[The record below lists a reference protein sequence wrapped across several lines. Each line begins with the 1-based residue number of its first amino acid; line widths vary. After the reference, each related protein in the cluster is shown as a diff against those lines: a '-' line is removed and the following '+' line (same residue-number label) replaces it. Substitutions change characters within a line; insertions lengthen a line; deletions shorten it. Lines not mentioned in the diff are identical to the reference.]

1 MEVFYEKN
9 IYVVLLIFITLL
21 TSGFAKMHND
31 EVLEVIQRQV
41 PNDNFYF
48 IRGLEREYGFN
59 TNVRYRGIIYSDKLK
74 EAKAFMGIQVALED
88 LDSLYM
94 WEDDFKDQYENAL
107 ASPRL
112 TKIVRENAKKVLGED
127 IIVYIDLSE
136 AMFLKEGVEFVE
148 QNIGN
153 FIPDEKVGLRVYI
166 DIFADDITKVNID
179 EYKKKLFNFH
189 QTLYKKYNINC
200 DINMDLQDR
209 KYLNYD
215 VIKNHIFY
223 VFKNEPQV
231 KKYLKK
237 YKKEKT
243 LPPKE
248 MGYLM
253 EYFTR
258 YFDDENIPNIWFQ
271 MYYKYVKR
279 PEDVNVIFP
288 KELRNND

>member
-1 MEVFYEKN
+1 MKKIFS
-9 IYVVLLIFITLL
+9 VVMLIFITLL
-21 TSGFAKMHND
+21 TSGFTKMHND

-112 TKIVRENAKKVLGED
+112 TKIVRENAKKVFGDD
-127 IIVYIDLSE
+127 IVVYVDLSE

-153 FIPDEKVGLRVYI
+153 FIPDEKVGLRVSI
-166 DIFADDITKVNID
+166 DVFVDDITKVNID
-179 EYKKKLFNFH
+179 EYKKKVFH
-189 QTLYKKYNINC
+189 LQRDLYKEYNINS

-223 VFKNEPQV
+223 VFKDEPQV

-237 YKKEKT
+237 YKEEKT
-243 LPPKE
+243 LLPKE

-253 EYFTR
+253 DYFTR
-258 YFDDENIPNIWFQ
+258 YFDSTNIPNILFQ
-271 MYYKYVKR
+271 VGDDEKNYK
-279 PEDVNVIFP
+279 EVNVVLS
-288 KELRNND
+288 KEMKNND

>member
-1 MEVFYEKN
+1 MKKILTV
-9 IYVVLLIFITLL
+9 ILLIFITLL
-21 TSGFAKMHND
+21 TSGFTKIHND
-31 EVLEVIQRQV
+31 KVLEVIQKQV
-41 PNDNFYF
+41 PDDNFYF

-112 TKIVRENAKKVLGED
+112 TKIVRENAKKVFGDD
-127 IIVYIDLSE
+127 IVVYIDLSE

-166 DIFADDITKVNID
+166 DIFADDITKVNIA

-189 QTLYKKYNINC
+189 QILYKKYNINS
-200 DINMDLQDR
+200 DINMYLRDR

-215 VIKNHIFY
+215 IVKNHIFY
-223 VFKNEPQV
+223 IFKDEPQV

-237 YKKEKT
+237 YKQEKT

-253 EYFTR
+253 DYFTR
-258 YFDDENIPNIWFQ
+258 
-271 MYYKYVKR
+271 
-279 PEDVNVIFP
+279 IF
-288 KELRNND
+288 

>member
-1 MEVFYEKN
+1 
-9 IYVVLLIFITLL
+9 
-21 TSGFAKMHND
+21 
-31 EVLEVIQRQV
+31 
-41 PNDNFYF
+41 
-48 IRGLEREYGFN
+48 
-59 TNVRYRGIIYSDKLK
+59 
-74 EAKAFMGIQVALED
+74 MGIQVALED

-112 TKIVRENAKKVLGED
+112 TKIIRENAKKVFGDD
-127 IIVYIDLSE
+127 IVVYVDLSE
-136 AMFLKEGVEFVE
+136 AMFLKEGIRFVE

-153 FIPDEKVGLRVYI
+153 FIPDEKVGLRVSI
-166 DIFADDITKVNID
+166 DVFVDDITKVNID
-179 EYKKKLFNFH
+179 EYKKKLFNLH
-189 QTLYKKYNINC
+189 QTLYKKYNINS

-209 KYLNYD
+209 EHLNYD
-215 VIKNHIFY
+215 IVKNHIFY
-223 VFKNEPQV
+223 IFKDEPQV

-253 EYFTR
+253 DYFTR
-258 YFDDENIPNIWFQ
+258 YFDDENISNIWFQ
-271 MYYKYVKR
+271 MYYKYVKE

-288 KELRNND
+288 KELKNNG

>member
-1 MEVFYEKN
+1 MKKIFS
-9 IYVVLLIFITLL
+9 VVMLIFITLL
-21 TSGFAKMHND
+21 TSGFTKMHND

-41 PNDNFYF
+41 PNDKFYF
-48 IRGLEREYGFN
+48 IRGLEREHGFN

-112 TKIVRENAKKVLGED
+112 TKIIRENAKKVFGED
-127 IIVYIDLSE
+127 IVVYVDLSDI
-136 AMFLKEGVEFVE
+136 FLLKEAVEFVE

-153 FIPDEKVGLRVYI
+153 FIPDEEVGPPVYI
-166 DIFADDITKVNID
+166 DVFVDDITKVNID
-179 EYKKKLFNFH
+179 EYKKKLFNLH
-189 QTLYKKYNINC
+189 QILYKKYNINS

-209 KYLNYD
+209 KHLNYD
-215 VIKNHIFY
+215 VVKNHIFY
-223 VFKNEPQV
+223 IFKDEPQV
-231 KKYLKK
+231 KKYLRK

-243 LPPKE
+243 LLPKE

-253 EYFTR
+253 DYFTR
-258 YFDDENIPNIWFQ
+258 YFDSTNISCITFEL
-271 MYYKYVKR
+271 YYDHMKSY
-279 PEDVNVIFP
+279 EEINVILP
-288 KELRNND
+288 EEMRENG

>member
-1 MEVFYEKN
+1 MKKILTV
-9 IYVVLLIFITLL
+9 ILLIFITLL
-21 TSGFAKMHND
+21 TSGFTKIHND
-31 EVLEVIQRQV
+31 KVLEVIQKQV
-41 PNDNFYF
+41 PDDNFYF

-112 TKIVRENAKKVLGED
+112 TKIIRENAKKVFGDD
-127 IIVYIDLSE
+127 IVVYVDLSE
-136 AMFLKEGVEFVE
+136 AMFLKEGIEFVK

-153 FIPDEKVGLRVYI
+153 FIPDEKVGLRVSI
-166 DIFADDITKVNID
+166 DVFVDDITKVNID
-179 EYKKKLFNFH
+179 EYKKKLFNLH
-189 QTLYKKYNINC
+189 QTLYKNYNINSNI
-200 DINMDLQDR
+200 DMNLRNR
-209 KYLNYD
+209 KYLTYD
-215 VIKNHIFY
+215 IVKNHIFY
-223 VFKNEPQV
+223 IFKDEPQV

-237 YKKEKT
+237 YKQEKT

-253 EYFTR
+253 DYFTINFDNDNSYKIR
-258 YFDDENIPNIWFQ
+258 FEAYLYFLK
-271 MYYKYVKR
+271 KY
-279 PEDVNVIFP
+279 EDVNVILP
-288 KELRNND
+288 KEMK

>member
-1 MEVFYEKN
+1 MKKFFN
-9 IYVVLLIFITLL
+9 MIFIICFMLL
-21 TSGFAKMHND
+21 GSGFAKLHND
-31 EVLEVIQRQV
+31 EILEVIQKQI

-48 IRGLEREYGFN
+48 IRGLEREWGFN
-59 TNVRYRGIIYSDKLK
+59 TNVRYRGIVYSDKLK
-74 EAKAFMGIQVALED
+74 EAKAFMGIQIALES

-112 TKIVRENAKKVLGED
+112 VKMVRENAKDILGED

-148 QNIGN
+148 ENIGN

-166 DIFADDITKVNID
+166 DAFADDIKKVNID
-179 EYKKKLFNFH
+179 DYKKKLFELH
-189 QTLYKKYNINC
+189 QRLYFLYNINC
-200 DINMDLQDR
+200 NINMDLQDK
-209 KYLNYD
+209 KYLTYD
-215 VIKNHIFY
+215 IVKKGIFHIF
-223 VFKNEPQV
+223 KKDPQV

-253 EYFTR
+253 DNFAGYF
-258 YFDDENIPNIWFQ
+258 YGGDIPSIRFQ
-271 MYYKYVKR
+271 MYYKYIKKY
-279 PEDVNVIFP
+279 EDINVILP
-288 KELRNND
+288 KEMRNNE

>member
-1 MEVFYEKN
+1 MKKIFS
-9 IYVVLLIFITLL
+9 VVMLIFITLL
-21 TSGFAKMHND
+21 TSSFTKMHND

-41 PNDNFYF
+41 PNDKFYF
-48 IRGLEREYGFN
+48 IRGLEREHGFN

-112 TKIVRENAKKVLGED
+112 TKIIRENAKKVFGED
-127 IIVYIDLSE
+127 IVVYVDLSDI
-136 AMFLKEGVEFVE
+136 FLLKEAVEFVE

-153 FIPDEKVGLRVYI
+153 FIPDEEVGPPVYI
-166 DIFADDITKVNID
+166 DVFVDDITKVNID
-179 EYKKKLFNFH
+179 EYKKKLFNLH
-189 QTLYKKYNINC
+189 QILYKKYNINS

-209 KYLNYD
+209 KHLNYD
-215 VIKNHIFY
+215 VVKNHIFY
-223 VFKNEPQV
+223 IFKDEPQV
-231 KKYLKK
+231 KKYLRK

-243 LPPKE
+243 LLPKE

-253 EYFTR
+253 DYFTR
-258 YFDDENIPNIWFQ
+258 YFDSTNISCITFEL
-271 MYYKYVKR
+271 YYDHMKSY
-279 PEDVNVIFP
+279 EEINVILP
-288 KELRNND
+288 EEMRENG

>member
-1 MEVFYEKN
+1 MKKIFS
-9 IYVVLLIFITLL
+9 IVLLIFITLL
-21 TSGFAKMHND
+21 ASGFTKIHND
-31 EVLEVIQRQV
+31 KVLEIIQKQV
-41 PNDNFYF
+41 PDDNFYF

-112 TKIVRENAKKVLGED
+112 TKIIRENAKKVFGED
-127 IIVYIDLSE
+127 IVVYVDLSDI
-136 AMFLKEGVEFVE
+136 FLLKEAVEFVE

-153 FIPDEKVGLRVYI
+153 FIPDEEVGPPVYI
-166 DIFADDITKVNID
+166 DVFVDDITKVNID
-179 EYKKKLFNFH
+179 EYKKKLFNLH
-189 QTLYKKYNINC
+189 QILYKKYNINS

-209 KYLNYD
+209 KHLNYD
-215 VIKNHIFY
+215 VVKNHIFY
-223 VFKNEPQV
+223 IFKDEPQV
-231 KKYLKK
+231 KKYLRK

-243 LPPKE
+243 LLPKE

-253 EYFTR
+253 DYFTR
-258 YFDDENIPNIWFQ
+258 YFDSTNISCITFEL
-271 MYYKYVKR
+271 YYDHMKSY
-279 PEDVNVIFP
+279 EEINVILP
-288 KELRNND
+288 EEMRENG

>member
-1 MEVFYEKN
+1 MKKIFS
-9 IYVVLLIFITLL
+9 VVMLIFITLL

-153 FIPDEKVGLRVYI
+153 FIPDEKVGLRVSI
-166 DIFADDITKVNID
+166 DVFVDDITKVNID
-179 EYKKKLFNFH
+179 EYKKKLFNVH
-189 QTLYKKYNINC
+189 QTLYKKYNINSSI
-200 DINMDLQDR
+200 DMNLRDK
-209 KYLNYD
+209 KYLTYD
-215 VIKNHIFY
+215 VVENSIFY
-223 VFKNEPQV
+223 IFKDEPQV
-231 KKYLKK
+231 KELLKK
-237 YKKEKT
+237 FKKKKVISS
-243 LPPKE
+243 KE
-248 MGYLM
+248 IGVLTD
-253 EYFTR
+253 YFVSTSSN
-258 YFDDENIPNIWFQ
+258 YDLSHINFQ
-271 MYYKYVKR
+271 MIYEYHKEYKDIKAYYMGGK
-279 PEDVNVIFP
+279 
-288 KELRNND
+288 ND

>member
-1 MEVFYEKN
+1 MKKIFS
-9 IYVVLLIFITLL
+9 VVMLIFITLL
-21 TSGFAKMHND
+21 TSGFIKMHND

-41 PNDNFYF
+41 PNDKFYF

-112 TKIVRENAKKVLGED
+112 TKIIRENAKKVFGDD
-127 IIVYIDLSE
+127 IVVYVDLSNI
-136 AMFLKEGVEFVE
+136 FLLKEAVEFVE

-153 FIPDEKVGLRVYI
+153 FIPDDEVGPPVYI
-166 DIFADDITKVNID
+166 DAFADDITKVNID
-179 EYKKKLFNFH
+179 EYKKKLFNLH
-189 QTLYKKYNINC
+189 QTLYKNYNINSNI
-200 DINMDLQDR
+200 DMNLRNR
-209 KYLNYD
+209 KYLTYD
-215 VIKNHIFY
+215 IVKNHIFY
-223 VFKNEPQV
+223 IFKDEPQV

-243 LPPKE
+243 LSPKE
-248 MGYLM
+248 MGVLTD
-253 EYFTR
+253 YFVSTSNN
-258 YFDDENIPNIWFQ
+258 YDILHINFQ
-271 MYYKYVKR
+271 MIYEYHKNYKDIKAYYMGGK
-279 PEDVNVIFP
+279 
-288 KELRNND
+288 ND

>member
-1 MEVFYEKN
+1 MKKILTV
-9 IYVVLLIFITLL
+9 ILLIFITLL
-21 TSGFAKMHND
+21 TSGFTKIHND
-31 EVLEVIQRQV
+31 KVLEVIQKQV
-41 PNDNFYF
+41 PDDNFYF

-112 TKIVRENAKKVLGED
+112 TKIIRENAKKVFGDD
-127 IIVYIDLSE
+127 IVVYVDLSE
-136 AMFLKEGVEFVE
+136 AMFLKEGIEFVK

-153 FIPDEKVGLRVYI
+153 FIPDEKVGLRVSI
-166 DIFADDITKVNID
+166 DVFVDDITKVNID
-179 EYKKKLFNFH
+179 EYKKKLFNLH
-189 QTLYKKYNINC
+189 QTLYKNYNINSNI
-200 DINMDLQDR
+200 DMNLRNR
-209 KYLNYD
+209 KYLTYD
-215 VIKNHIFY
+215 IVKNHIFY
-223 VFKNEPQV
+223 IFKDEPQV

-237 YKKEKT
+237 YKEEKT

-253 EYFTR
+253 DYFTINFDNDNSYKIR
-258 YFDDENIPNIWFQ
+258 FEAYLYFLK
-271 MYYKYVKR
+271 KY
-279 PEDVNVIFP
+279 EDVNVILP
-288 KELRNND
+288 KEMK

>member
-1 MEVFYEKN
+1 M
-9 IYVVLLIFITLL
+9 LIFITLL
-21 TSGFAKMHND
+21 TSSFTKMHND

-41 PNDNFYF
+41 PNDKFYF
-48 IRGLEREYGFN
+48 IRGLEREHGFN

-112 TKIVRENAKKVLGED
+112 TKIIRENAKKLFGED
-127 IIVYIDLSE
+127 IVVYVDLSDI
-136 AMFLKEGVEFVE
+136 FLLKEAVEFVE

-153 FIPDEKVGLRVYI
+153 FIPDEEVGPPVYI
-166 DIFADDITKVNID
+166 DVFVDDITKVNID
-179 EYKKKLFNFH
+179 EYKKKLFNLH
-189 QTLYKKYNINC
+189 QILYKKYNINS

-209 KYLNYD
+209 KHLNYD
-215 VIKNHIFY
+215 VVKNHIFY
-223 VFKNEPQV
+223 IFKDEPQV
-231 KKYLKK
+231 KKYLRK

-243 LPPKE
+243 LLPKE

-253 EYFTR
+253 DYFTR
-258 YFDDENIPNIWFQ
+258 YFDSTNISCITFEL
-271 MYYKYVKR
+271 YYDHMKSY
-279 PEDVNVIFP
+279 EEINVILP
-288 KELRNND
+288 EEMRENG

>member
-1 MEVFYEKN
+1 MKKILTV
-9 IYVVLLIFITLL
+9 ILLIFITLL
-21 TSGFAKMHND
+21 TSGFTKMHND
-31 EVLEVIQRQV
+31 EVLEVIQKQV
-41 PNDNFYF
+41 PDDNFYF

-112 TKIVRENAKKVLGED
+112 TKIVRENAKKVFGDD
-127 IIVYIDLSE
+127 IVVYVDLSE
-136 AMFLKEGVEFVE
+136 AMFLKEGIEFVE

-153 FIPDEKVGLRVYI
+153 FIPDEKVGVDVYI
-166 DIFADDITKVNID
+166 DIFVNDIKKVNVE
-179 EYKKKLFNFH
+179 EYKKKIFNFH
-189 QTLYKKYNINC
+189 QMLYKKYNI
-200 DINMDLQDR
+200 DSRTRIDLQN
-209 KYLNYD
+209 KEYLNYEI
-215 VIKNHIFY
+215 VKNGIFY
-223 VFKNEPQV
+223 IFKDEPQV

-237 YKKEKT
+237 YKNEKT

-253 EYFTR
+253 DYFAG
-258 YFDDENIPNIWFQ
+258 YFAGNNIPSIRFE
-271 MYYKYVKR
+271 MYYKYIKNYK
-279 PEDVNVIFP
+279 EVNVIFLQGDE
-288 KELRNND
+288 K

>member
-1 MEVFYEKN
+1 MKKIFS
-9 IYVVLLIFITLL
+9 VVMLIFITLL
-21 TSGFAKMHND
+21 TSGFTKMHND

-41 PNDNFYF
+41 PNDKFYF

-112 TKIVRENAKKVLGED
+112 TKIIRENAKKVFGDD
-127 IIVYIDLSE
+127 IVVYVDLSNI
-136 AMFLKEGVEFVE
+136 FLLKEAVEFVE

-153 FIPDEKVGLRVYI
+153 FIPDDEVGPPVYI
-166 DIFADDITKVNID
+166 DVFVDDITKANID
-179 EYKKKLFNFH
+179 EYKKKLFNLH
-189 QTLYKKYNINC
+189 QTLYKKYNINS

-209 KYLNYD
+209 EYLNYD
-215 VIKNHIFY
+215 IVKNHIFY
-223 VFKNEPQV
+223 IFKDEPQV

-253 EYFTR
+253 DYFTR
-258 YFDDENIPNIWFQ
+258 YFDDENISNIWFQ
-271 MYYKYVKR
+271 MYYKYVKE

-288 KELRNND
+288 KELKNNG

>member
-1 MEVFYEKN
+1 MKKILTV
-9 IYVVLLIFITLL
+9 ILLIFITFL
-21 TSGFAKMHND
+21 TSGFTKIHND
-31 EVLEVIQRQV
+31 KVLEVIQKQV
-41 PNDNFYF
+41 PDDNFYF

-74 EAKAFMGIQVALED
+74 EAKAFMGIQVALEE

-112 TKIVRENAKKVLGED
+112 TKIIRENAKKVFGDD
-127 IIVYIDLSE
+127 IVVYVDLSNI
-136 AMFLKEGVEFVE
+136 FLLKEAVEFVE
-148 QNIGN
+148 QNIGS
-153 FIPDEKVGLRVYI
+153 FIPDEEVGPPVYI
-166 DIFADDITKVNID
+166 DVFVDDIKTVNID
-179 EYKKKLFNFH
+179 EYKKKLFNLH
-189 QTLYKKYNINC
+189 QTLYKKYNINS

-209 KYLNYD
+209 EYLNYD
-215 VIKNHIFY
+215 IVKNHIFY
-223 VFKNEPQV
+223 IFKDEPQV

-253 EYFTR
+253 SYFPR
-258 YFDDENIPNIWFQ
+258 YFDSNGLSCIKFQ
-271 MYYKYVKR
+271 MRYDHMKEFEKI
-279 PEDVNVIFP
+279 NVILP
-288 KELRNND
+288 KEMRNND

>member
-1 MEVFYEKN
+1 MKKILTV
-9 IYVVLLIFITLL
+9 ILLIFITFL
-21 TSGFAKMHND
+21 TSGFTKIHND
-31 EVLEVIQRQV
+31 KVLEVIQKQV
-41 PNDNFYF
+41 PDDNFYF

-74 EAKAFMGIQVALED
+74 EAKAFMGIQVALEE

-112 TKIVRENAKKVLGED
+112 TKIIRENAKKVFGDD
-127 IIVYIDLSE
+127 IVVYVDLSNI
-136 AMFLKEGVEFVE
+136 FLLKEAVEFVE
-148 QNIGN
+148 QNIGS
-153 FIPDEKVGLRVYI
+153 FIPDEEVGPPVYI
-166 DIFADDITKVNID
+166 DVFVDDITKVNID
-179 EYKKKLFNFH
+179 EYKKKLFNLH
-189 QTLYKKYNINC
+189 QTLYKKYNINS

-209 KYLNYD
+209 EYLNYD
-215 VIKNHIFY
+215 IVKNHIFY
-223 VFKNEPQV
+223 IFKDEPQV

-253 EYFTR
+253 SYFPR
-258 YFDDENIPNIWFQ
+258 YFDSNGLSCIKFQ
-271 MYYKYVKR
+271 MRYDHMKEFEKI
-279 PEDVNVIFP
+279 NVILP
-288 KELRNND
+288 KEMRNND

>member
-1 MEVFYEKN
+1 MKKILTV
-9 IYVVLLIFITLL
+9 ILLIFVTFL
-21 TSGFAKMHND
+21 TSGFTKIHND
-31 EVLEVIQRQV
+31 KVLEVIQQQV
-41 PNDNFYF
+41 PDDNFYF

-74 EAKAFMGIQVALED
+74 EAKAFMGIQVALEE

-166 DIFADDITKVNID
+166 DIFADDITKVNIA

-189 QTLYKKYNINC
+189 QILYKKYNINS
-200 DINMDLQDR
+200 DINMYLRDR

-215 VIKNHIFY
+215 IVKNHIFY
-223 VFKNEPQV
+223 IFKDEPQV

-237 YKKEKT
+237 YKQEKT

-253 EYFTR
+253 DYFTK
-258 YFDDENIPNIWFQ
+258 YFNDENIPNIWFQ
-271 MYYKYVKR
+271 MYYKYVKE

-288 KELRNND
+288 KELKNND

>member
-1 MEVFYEKN
+1 MKKILSV
-9 IYVVLLIFITLL
+9 ILLIFITLL
-21 TSGFAKMHND
+21 TSGFTKIHND
-31 EVLEVIQRQV
+31 KVLEVIQQQV
-41 PNDNFYF
+41 PDDNFYF

-112 TKIVRENAKKVLGED
+112 TKIIRENAKKVFGDD
-127 IIVYIDLSE
+127 IVVYVDLSE

-166 DIFADDITKVNID
+166 DIFVDDITKVNID
-179 EYKKKLFNFH
+179 EYKKKLFNLH
-189 QTLYKKYNINC
+189 QTLYKKYNINS

-209 KYLNYD
+209 EYLNYD
-215 VIKNHIFY
+215 IVKNHIFY
-223 VFKNEPQV
+223 IFKDEPQV

-253 EYFTR
+253 DYFTR
-258 YFDDENIPNIWFQ
+258 YFDDENISNIWFQ
-271 MYYKYVKR
+271 MYYKYVKE

-288 KELRNND
+288 KELKNNG

>member
-1 MEVFYEKN
+1 M
-9 IYVVLLIFITLL
+9 LIFITLL
-21 TSGFAKMHND
+21 TSGFTKMHND

-41 PNDNFYF
+41 PNDKFYF

-112 TKIVRENAKKVLGED
+112 TKIIRENAKKVFGED
-127 IIVYIDLSE
+127 IVVYVDLSDI
-136 AMFLKEGVEFVE
+136 FLLKEAVEFVE

-153 FIPDEKVGLRVYI
+153 FIPDEEVGPPVYI
-166 DIFADDITKVNID
+166 DVFVDDITKVNID
-179 EYKKKLFNFH
+179 EYKKKLFNLH
-189 QTLYKKYNINC
+189 QILYKKYNINS

-209 KYLNYD
+209 KHLNYD
-215 VIKNHIFY
+215 VVKNHIFY
-223 VFKNEPQV
+223 IFKDEPQV
-231 KKYLKK
+231 KKYLRK

-243 LPPKE
+243 LLPKE

-253 EYFTR
+253 DYFTR
-258 YFDDENIPNIWFQ
+258 YFDSTNISCITFEL
-271 MYYKYVKR
+271 YYDHMKSY
-279 PEDVNVIFP
+279 EEINVILP
-288 KELRNND
+288 EEMRENG

>member
-1 MEVFYEKN
+1 MKKIFS
-9 IYVVLLIFITLL
+9 VVMLIFITLL
-21 TSGFAKMHND
+21 TSGFTKMHND

-41 PNDNFYF
+41 PNDKFYF

-112 TKIVRENAKKVLGED
+112 TKIIRENAKKVFGDD
-127 IIVYIDLSE
+127 IVVYVDLSNI
-136 AMFLKEGVEFVE
+136 FLLKEAVEFVE

-153 FIPDEKVGLRVYI
+153 FIPDDEVGPPVYI
-166 DIFADDITKVNID
+166 DVFVDDITKVNID
-179 EYKKKLFNFH
+179 EYKKKLFNLH
-189 QTLYKKYNINC
+189 QTLYKKYNINS

-209 KYLNYD
+209 EHLNYD
-215 VIKNHIFY
+215 IVKNHIFY
-223 VFKNEPQV
+223 IFKDEPQV

-253 EYFTR
+253 SYFPR
-258 YFDDENIPNIWFQ
+258 YFDSNGLSCIKFQ
-271 MYYKYVKR
+271 MRYDHMKEFEKI
-279 PEDVNVIFP
+279 NVILP
-288 KELRNND
+288 KEMRNND

>member
-1 MEVFYEKN
+1 MKKILSV
-9 IYVVLLIFITLL
+9 ILLIFITLL
-21 TSGFAKMHND
+21 TSGFTKIHND
-31 EVLEVIQRQV
+31 KVLEVIQQQV
-41 PNDNFYF
+41 PDDNFYF

-112 TKIVRENAKKVLGED
+112 TKIIRENAKKVFGDD
-127 IIVYIDLSE
+127 IVVYVDLSNI
-136 AMFLKEGVEFVE
+136 FLLKEAVEFVE

-153 FIPDEKVGLRVYI
+153 FIPDDEVGPPVYI
-166 DIFADDITKVNID
+166 DVFVDDIKTVNID
-179 EYKKKLFNFH
+179 EYKKKLFNLH
-189 QTLYKKYNINC
+189 QILYKKYNINS

-209 KYLNYD
+209 KHLNYD
-215 VIKNHIFY
+215 VVKNHIFY
-223 VFKNEPQV
+223 IFKDEPQV
-231 KKYLKK
+231 KKYLRK

-243 LPPKE
+243 LLPKE

-253 EYFTR
+253 DYFTR
-258 YFDDENIPNIWFQ
+258 YFDSTNISCITFEL
-271 MYYKYVKR
+271 YYDHMKSY
-279 PEDVNVIFP
+279 EEINVILP
-288 KELRNND
+288 EEMRENG

>member
-1 MEVFYEKN
+1 MKKILTV
-9 IYVVLLIFITLL
+9 ILLIFITFL
-21 TSGFAKMHND
+21 TSGFTKIHND
-31 EVLEVIQRQV
+31 KVLEVIQKQV
-41 PNDNFYF
+41 PDDNFYF

-153 FIPDEKVGLRVYI
+153 FIPDEKVGLRVSI
-166 DIFADDITKVNID
+166 DVFVDDITKVNID
-179 EYKKKLFNFH
+179 EYKEKVFH
-189 QTLYKKYNINC
+189 LQRDLYKESNINS
-200 DINMDLQDR
+200 DINMNLQDR
-209 KYLNYD
+209 KYLTYD
-215 VIKNHIFY
+215 VVKNHIFY
-223 VFKNEPQV
+223 VFKDEPQV

-243 LPPKE
+243 LLPKE

-253 EYFTR
+253 DYFTR
-258 YFDDENIPNIWFQ
+258 YFDSTNIPNILFQ
-271 MYYKYVKR
+271 VGDDEKNYK
-279 PEDVNVIFP
+279 EVNVVLS
-288 KELRNND
+288 KEMKNND